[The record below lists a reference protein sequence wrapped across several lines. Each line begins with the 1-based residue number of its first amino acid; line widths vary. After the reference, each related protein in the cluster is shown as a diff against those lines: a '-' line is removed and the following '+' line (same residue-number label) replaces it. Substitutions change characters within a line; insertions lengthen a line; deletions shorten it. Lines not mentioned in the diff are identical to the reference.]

1 MGPEGKVEGEIQC
14 GNADIEGTLNGT
26 IQVEDLLTL
35 KSSAKLQGDSSTNK
49 LAIEPGDVFSGSCS
63 MGGILKDLNQPNKG
77 TAVEESTGT
86 KVIEQSA

>member
-1 MGPEGKVEGEIQC
+1 
-14 GNADIEGTLNGT
+14 
-26 IQVEDLLTL
+26 
-35 KSSAKLQGDSSTNK
+35 
-49 LAIEPGDVFSGSCS
+49 